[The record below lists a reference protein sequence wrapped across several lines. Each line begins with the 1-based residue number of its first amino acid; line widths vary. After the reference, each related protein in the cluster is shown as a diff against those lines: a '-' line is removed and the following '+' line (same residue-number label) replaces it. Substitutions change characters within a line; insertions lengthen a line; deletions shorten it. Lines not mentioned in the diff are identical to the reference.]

1 MSQTLIE
8 APLDRAIVLAM
19 EDAQST
25 VAQAV
30 EYLVTEDD
38 DPVDNLFSEKQQR
51 LLTRSLY
58 SSWTPPPVADNPE
71 QKRLFLAAANV
82 GVFYAIN
89 RPPIVPDLFLSLDV
103 QVAEDW
109 YAKRHRSYF
118 VWEFGKVPEL
128 ALEIVSNR
136 EGDESSRK
144 LNSYARIGVLY
155 YVVYDPDQK
164 LSEEVLQSFVLRDG
178 DYQRLTNHY
187 FPRIGLG
194 LTLWQGGF
202 EGKSDTWL
210 RWRDAQGQLIATGEE
225 RAVQAETALQ
235 AEANARHRAENEAQE
250 LRAELARLREQL
262 STQPHD

>member
-1 MSQTLIE
+1 MSQTLVE
-8 APLDRAIVLAM
+8 APLDYAMIRGM
-19 EDAQST
+19 EDARLS
-25 VAQAV
+25 VEEAV
-30 EYLVTEDD
+30 KHLVTEDD
-38 DPVDNLFSEKQQR
+38 APLVNLFSEKQQR

-58 SSWTPPPVADNPE
+58 SSWTPPPLADSPE
-71 QKRLFLAAANV
+71 QKRVFLAAANV

-136 EGDESSRK
+136 EGNELSRK
-144 LNSYARIGVLY
+144 LNAYARMGVLY
-155 YVVYDPDQK
+155 YVVYDPDRK
-164 LSEEVLQSFVLRDG
+164 LSEDVLQSFVLRDG
-178 DYQRLTNHY
+178 DYQLLPNHY

-194 LTLWQGGF
+194 LTLWQGDF

-210 RWRDAQGQLIATGEE
+210 RWCDAQGQLIATGEE

-235 AEANARHRAENEAQE
+235 TEATARQRAEVEAEQ

-262 STQPHD
+262 SSQPRD